1 MIKSHIID
9 HEVQII
15 HQIIYISDRTNRL
28 YILFKVR

>member
-15 HQIIYISDRTNRL
+15 HQKVHISDRAYRL
-28 YILFKVR
+28 HILFKVS